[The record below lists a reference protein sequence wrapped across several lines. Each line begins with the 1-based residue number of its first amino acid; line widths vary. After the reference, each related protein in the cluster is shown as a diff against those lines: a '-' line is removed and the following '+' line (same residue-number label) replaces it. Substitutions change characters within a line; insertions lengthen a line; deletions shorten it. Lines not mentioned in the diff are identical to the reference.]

1 MKTSVIKMS
10 QMKKK
15 TVLSLRQNNI
25 LIWQNTER
33 SQEVL
38 TIKCI
43 KNFVII
49 KLTTLNKDTYV
60 YNDKETMTEVTMNEL
75 YCIIKQEY
83 KDISSETQ
91 FNNERI
97 ISTNMTFKEF
107 ILGILDLGD
116 MC

>member
-1 MKTSVIKMS
+1 MS
-10 QMKKK
+10 QMKKS
-15 TVLSLRQNNI
+15 TILSLRQNTI
-25 LIWQNTER
+25 IIWQNTER

-38 TIKCI
+38 TIKCV

-49 KLTTLNKDTYV
+49 KLSMSNKHTYI
-60 YNDKETMTEVTMNEL
+60 YKDKEIMTEVTMNEL

-97 ISTNMTFKEF
+97 IATNMTFKEVEEF
-107 ILGILDLGD
+107 ILRILDLNED
-116 MC
+116 I

>member
-1 MKTSVIKMS
+1 MPQLKY
-10 QMKKK
+10 K

-25 LIWQNTER
+25 IIWQNAER

-38 TIKCI
+38 NIKCV

-49 KLTTLNKDTYV
+49 KLSMLNKDTYI
-60 YNDKETMTEVTMNEL
+60 YKDKETITEVTMNEL

-97 ISTNMTFKEF
+97 IATNMTFKEVEEF
-107 ILGILDLGD
+107 ILRILDLNED
-116 MC
+116 